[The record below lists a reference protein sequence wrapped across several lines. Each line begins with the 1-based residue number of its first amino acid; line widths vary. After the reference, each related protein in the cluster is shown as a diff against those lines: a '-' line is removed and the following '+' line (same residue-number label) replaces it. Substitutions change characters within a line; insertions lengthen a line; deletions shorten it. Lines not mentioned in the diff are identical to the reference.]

1 MQILL
6 RLLRPHWPVLTLGL
20 VLGLISNAANLAA
33 PLATKRIIDTLGT
46 GDALTGPIT
55 LLLVLVAIGA
65 VIGLWQWIL
74 MGTLAE
80 QVVLDARL
88 SVIQRYFRARLAELT
103 GRPTGELVTRVTA
116 DPGLLHQASSSI
128 VGLINASLAFI
139 ATLVLMGTLDIVL
152 LLCTLAAVAIVGA
165 VMAVL
170 LPTISKSQKLA
181 QDAVG
186 ELGGGLEG
194 TLRAMRTVK
203 ASRAEDRQS
212 TRIEADARRAAMY
225 NVRAARRAA
234 WVWTVSWSG
243 VSLAIIAVLG
253 VGAWRADA
261 GLLEVSSL
269 IAFLLYAFQL
279 MGPIGELTQN
289 VTALQSGIAAA
300 RRISEVYAMT
310 PETSDPRPG
319 DPVPD
324 APVLQVRDVTLRYQ
338 EDARP
343 ALNGVTLTIPSRGH
357 TAIVGPSGAGKTSLF
372 SLLLR
377 FLDPQTG
384 DIYLHGRPYRDLTH
398 DEIRTALAYVEQE
411 APVVPGTIR
420 DNLLFS
426 HPDATETELH
436 AVLERVHLTEKVA
449 SLPEGLDTQLS
460 GAELSGGER
469 QRIALARA
477 LVRTPAVLL
486 LDEAT
491 AQVDALT
498 EAALQNSVR
507 ERAAAAA
514 VVTIAHRLS
523 TVVEADRIIVL
534 DKGEV
539 RAIGTHESL
548 LESDDL
554 YRGLIEA
561 LRIAVPTGQ
570 AVLPHGAAV

>member
-6 RLLRPHWPVLTLGL
+6 RLLRPHFRVLVLGL
-20 VLGLISNAANLAA
+20 VLGLIANAANLAA

-55 LLLVLVAIGA
+55 LLLVLVVIGS

-128 VGLINASLAFI
+128 VGLINASLAFV
-139 ATLVLMGTLDIVL
+139 ATLVLMGTLDLVL

-165 VMAVL
+165 VMALL
-170 LPTISKSQKLA
+170 LPTISKSQKAA

-186 ELGGGLEG
+186 DLGGELEG

-203 ASRAEDRQS
+203 ASRAEQRQGE
-212 TRIEADARRAAMY
+212 RIESDARRAAAF
-225 NVRAARRAA
+225 NIRAARRAA

-279 MGPIGELTQN
+279 MGPIGELTNN

-310 PETSDPRPG
+310 PETSTPAPG
-319 DPVPD
+319 SRVAD
-324 APVLQVRDVTLRYQ
+324 APVLSVQGVSLNYTTDG
-338 EDARP
+338 P
-343 ALNGVTLTIPSRGH
+343 AALDDVTLTIPSRGH

-377 FLDPQTG
+377 FLDPDTG
-384 DIYLHGRPYRDLTH
+384 EIYLHGRPYRALTH
-398 DEIRTALAYVEQE
+398 SEIRAELAYVEQE

-420 DNLLFS
+420 ENILFS
-426 HPDATETELH
+426 RPTASDEELA
-436 AVLERVHLTEKVA
+436 AVLARVNLADKVA
-449 SLPEGLDTQLS
+449 TLPQGVDTPIS

-477 LVRTPAVLL
+477 LVRTPAILL

-491 AQVDALT
+491 AQMDALT
-498 EAALQNSVR
+498 EAAVQSSVR
-507 ERAAAAA
+507 DRAATGA

-523 TVVEADRIIVL
+523 TVIDADHIIVL
-534 DKGEV
+534 DRGRV
-539 RAIGTHESL
+539 RATGTHQAL

-554 YRGLIEA
+554 YRGLVEA
-561 LRIAVPTGQ
+561 LRIAVPS
-570 AVLPHGAAV
+570 AAGSVS

>member
-1 MQILL
+1 MRILL
-6 RLLRPHWPVLTLGL
+6 RLLRPHLRVLALGL
-20 VLGLISNAANLAA
+20 VLGLLANAANLAA
-33 PLATKRIIDTLGT
+33 PLATKHIIDTLGT
-46 GDALTGPIT
+46 GDALAGPIT
-55 LLLVLVAIGA
+55 LLLVLVVIGS

-88 SVIQRYFRARLAELT
+88 SVIQRYFKARLAELT

-128 VGLINASLAFI
+128 VGLINASLAFV
-139 ATLVLMGTLDIVL
+139 ATLVLMGTLDVVL
-152 LLCTLAAVAIVGA
+152 LLCTLTAVAIVGA

-170 LPTISKSQKLA
+170 LPTISKSQKAA

-186 ELGGGLEG
+186 DLGGELEG

-203 ASRAEDRQS
+203 ASRAEQRQGD
-212 TRIEADARRAAMY
+212 RIESDARRAATF
-225 NVRAARRAA
+225 NIRAARRAA

-279 MGPIGELTQN
+279 MGPIGELTSN

-300 RRISEVYAMT
+300 RRISEVYAMDL
-310 PETSDPRPG
+310 ETSDPQPG
-319 DPVPD
+319 QALPE
-324 APVLQVRDVTLRYQ
+324 APVLSVDGVTLRYTP
-338 EDARP
+338 DGPP
-343 ALNGVTLTIPSRGH
+343 ALDGVTLQIPARGH

-377 FLDPQTG
+377 FLDPDSG
-384 DIYLHGRPYRDLTH
+384 EIYLHGRPYRSLTH
-398 DEIRTALAYVEQE
+398 SEIRGELAYVEQE

-420 DNLLFS
+420 ENILFS
-426 HPDATETELH
+426 HPTATSEELESVL
-436 AVLERVHLTEKVA
+436 ARVRLSDKVLE
-449 SLPEGLDTQLS
+449 LPQGVDTPIS

-477 LVRTPAVLL
+477 LIRTPALLL

-491 AQVDALT
+491 AQMDALT
-498 EAALQNSVR
+498 EAAVQQSVR
-507 ERAAAAA
+507 DRAATGA

-523 TVVEADRIIVL
+523 TVIDADRIIVL
-534 DKGEV
+534 DHGRV
-539 RAIGTHESL
+539 RAVGTHDSL
-548 LESDDL
+548 MASDDL
-554 YRGLIEA
+554 YRGLVEA
-561 LRIAVPTGQ
+561 LRIAVPS
-570 AVLPHGAAV
+570 AAGSVS

>member
-6 RLLRPHWPVLTLGL
+6 RLLRPHWPVLALGL
-20 VLGLISNAANLAA
+20 VLGLIANAANLAA
-33 PLATKRIIDTLGT
+33 PLATKRIIDTLGD
-46 GDALTGPIT
+46 GGALAGPIT
-55 LLLVLVAIGA
+55 LLLALVVVGA

-80 QVVLDARL
+80 QVVLDARV

-103 GRPTGELVTRVTA
+103 GRPAGELVTRVTA
-116 DPGLLHQASSSI
+116 DPGLLHAASSSI
-128 VGLINASLAFI
+128 VGLINAGLAFI
-139 ATLVLMGTLDIVL
+139 ATLVLMGTLDLVL
-152 LLCTLAAVAIVGA
+152 LMCTLGAVLVIGA
-165 VMAVL
+165 VMAAL
-170 LPTISKSQKLA
+170 LPTISRAQKAA

-186 ELGGGLEG
+186 ELGGELEG

-203 ASRAEDRQS
+203 ASRAETRQQA
-212 TRIEADARRAAMY
+212 RIEDDARRAAAH
-225 NVRAARRAA
+225 NVRAAKRAA
-234 WVWTVSWSG
+234 WVWTVAWSG
-243 VSLAIIAVLG
+243 ISFAVIAVLG

-300 RRISEVYAMT
+300 RRISEVYAMDE
-310 PETSDPRPG
+310 ETSTPQPSATITE
-319 DPVPD
+319 
-324 APVLQVRDVTLRYQ
+324 APVIAMRDVTLRYGDT
-338 EDARP
+338 E
-343 ALNGVTLTIPSRGH
+343 ALKTINLDIPRRGH

-372 SLLLR
+372 SLILR
-377 FLDPQTG
+377 FLDPQG
-384 DIYLHGRPYRDLTH
+384 GEVVLNGRRYTDLTH
-398 DEIRTALAYVEQE
+398 EEIRDHLAYVEQE

-420 DNLLFS
+420 ENLLLS
-426 HPDATETELH
+426 QPEATEADLWQ
-436 AVLERVHLTEKVA
+436 VLEKVILRDKVE
-449 SLPEGLDTQLS
+449 SLPATLDSPIS

-477 LVRTPAVLL
+477 LLRSPSVLL

-498 EAALQNSVR
+498 EAALHRCVR
-507 ERAAAAA
+507 EKASDSA

-523 TVVEADRIIVL
+523 TVIDADRIIVMQ
-534 DKGEV
+534 DGRV
-539 RAIGTHESL
+539 RAEGTHESL
-548 LESDDL
+548 LATDDL

-561 LRIAVPTGQ
+561 LRIATPAPV
-570 AVLPHGAAV
+570 

>member
-6 RLLRPHWPVLTLGL
+6 RLLRPHLRVLLLGL
-20 VLGLISNAANLAA
+20 VLGLLANAANLAA
-33 PLATKRIIDTLGT
+33 PLATKRIIDTLGE
-46 GDALTGPIT
+46 GGALAGPIA
-55 LLLVLVAIGA
+55 LLLVLVVAGS

-74 MGTLAE
+74 LGTLAE

-88 SVIQRYFRARLAELT
+88 SVIQRYFRARLSELT
-103 GRPTGELVTRVTA
+103 GRPIGELVTRVTA

-128 VGLINASLAFI
+128 VGLINASLAFV
-139 ATLVLMGTLDIVL
+139 ATLVLMGTLDLVL
-152 LLCTLAAVAIVGA
+152 LLCTLAAVAVVGA
-165 VMAVL
+165 VMAAL
-170 LPTISKSQKLA
+170 LPTIGRAQKAA

-186 ELGGGLEG
+186 DLGGELEG

-203 ASRAEDRQS
+203 ASRAEAQQGD
-212 TRIEADARRAAMY
+212 RIEADARRAAQH

-243 VSLAIIAVLG
+243 VSFAVIAVLG

-300 RRISEVYAMT
+300 RRIAEVYAMSE
-310 PETSDPRPG
+310 ETSEPRPM
-319 DPVPD
+319 PVVPE
-324 APVLQVRDVTLRYQ
+324 APVLAMRDVTLRYA
-338 EDARP
+338 EDATP
-343 ALNGVTLTIPSRGH
+343 ALRDVTLAIPARGH

-372 SLLLR
+372 SLILR
-377 FLDPQTG
+377 FLDPQAG
-384 DIYLHGRPYRDLTH
+384 EVLLHGRPYSSLSH
-398 DEIRTALAYVEQE
+398 AEIRGELAYVEQE

-420 DNLLFS
+420 DNLRFS
-426 HPDATETELH
+426 RPDASDAELY
-436 AVLERVHLTEKVA
+436 AVLERVRLGDKVA
-449 SLPEGLDTQLS
+449 ALPLGLDTALS

-477 LVRTPAVLL
+477 LLRTPAVLL

-498 EAALQNSVR
+498 EAALQECVR
-507 ERAAAAA
+507 ERAADAA

-523 TVVEADRIIVL
+523 TVIDADRIIVL
-534 DKGEV
+534 QEGRV
-539 RAIGTHESL
+539 RAEGTHDAL
-548 LESDDL
+548 LASDDL
-554 YRGLIEA
+554 YRGLVEA
-561 LRIAVPTGQ
+561 LRIATPQ
-570 AVLPHGAAV
+570 GAPA

>member
-6 RLLRPHWPVLTLGL
+6 RLLRPHWPVLLLGLILGL
-20 VLGLISNAANLAA
+20 VSNAANLAA
-33 PLATKRIIDTLGT
+33 PLATKRIIDTLGD
-46 GDALTGPIT
+46 GGALAGPIT
-55 LLLVLVAIGA
+55 LLLALVVTGA

-80 QVVLDARL
+80 QVVLDARV

-128 VGLINASLAFI
+128 VGLVNASLAFV
-139 ATLVLMGTLDIVL
+139 ATLVLMGTLDLVL
-152 LLCTLAAVAIVGA
+152 LLCTLGAVLVIGA

-170 LPTISKSQKLA
+170 LPTISRAQKAA

-186 ELGGGLEG
+186 ELGGELEG

-203 ASRAEDRQS
+203 ASRAETRQEAK
-212 TRIEADARRAAMY
+212 IEDDARRAAAH

-243 VSLAIIAVLG
+243 VSFAVIAVLG

-300 RRISEVYAMT
+300 RRISEVYAMSE
-310 PETSDPRPG
+310 ETSTPRPTRAI
-319 DPVPD
+319 PE
-324 APVLQVRDVTLRYQ
+324 APVLAMRDVTLRYN
-338 EDARP
+338 DSTPP
-343 ALNGVTLTIPSRGH
+343 ALDRVSLDIAARGH
-357 TAIVGPSGAGKTSLF
+357 TAIVGPSGAGKTSMF
-372 SLLLR
+372 SLILR
-377 FLDPQTG
+377 FLDPQEGT
-384 DIYLHGRPYRDLTH
+384 ILLHGKRYADLTH
-398 DEIRTALAYVEQE
+398 AEIRDELAYVEQE

-420 DNLLFS
+420 ENLLLS
-426 HPDATETELH
+426 APDAGEAELWD
-436 AVLERVHLTEKVA
+436 VMERVILRDKVE
-449 SLPEGLDTQLS
+449 SLDRGLDTPIS

-477 LVRTPAVLL
+477 LLRSPSVLL

-498 EAALQNSVR
+498 EAALHRCVR
-507 ERAAAAA
+507 ERAETSA

-523 TVVEADRIIVL
+523 TVIDADRIVVL
-534 DKGEV
+534 QDGRV
-539 RAIGTHESL
+539 RAEGTHESL
-548 LESDDL
+548 LGSDEL

-561 LRIAVPTGQ
+561 LRIATP
-570 AVLPHGAAV
+570 AAV

>member
-6 RLLRPHWPVLTLGL
+6 RLLRPHLPVLILGL

-46 GDALTGPIT
+46 GDALAGPIT
-55 LLLVLVAIGA
+55 LLLVLVVIGA

-139 ATLVLMGTLDIVL
+139 ATLVLMGTLDVVL

-170 LPTISKSQKLA
+170 LPTISKAQKAA

-186 ELGGGLEG
+186 DLGGELEG

-203 ASRAEDRQS
+203 ASRAEDRQGG
-212 TRIEADARRAAMY
+212 RIEADARRAAAH

-243 VSLAIIAVLG
+243 VSLAVIAVLG

-300 RRISEVYAMT
+300 RRISEVYAMES
-310 PETSDPRPG
+310 ETSTPTPG
-319 DPVPD
+319 SRVPD
-324 APVLQVRDVTLRYQ
+324 APVLAVRNVTLRYT
-338 EDARP
+338 EEGP
-343 ALNGVTLTIPSRGH
+343 AALDDVSLTIPSRGH
-357 TAIVGPSGAGKTSLF
+357 TAVVGPSGAGKTSLF

-377 FLDPQTG
+377 FLDPGSGEIT
-384 DIYLHGRPYRDLTH
+384 LHGRPYRSLTH
-398 DEIRTALAYVEQE
+398 SEIRGELAYVEQE

-420 DNLLFS
+420 ENILFS
-426 HPDATETELH
+426 HP
-436 AVLERVHLTEKVA
+436 R
-449 SLPEGLDTQLS
+449 P
-460 GAELSGGER
+460 
-469 QRIALARA
+469 
-477 LVRTPAVLL
+477 P
-486 LDEAT
+486 T
-491 AQVDALT
+491 A
-498 EAALQNSVR
+498 NWR
-507 ERAAAAA
+507 RC
-514 VVTIAHRLS
+514 
-523 TVVEADRIIVL
+523 
-534 DKGEV
+534 
-539 RAIGTHESL
+539 
-548 LESDDL
+548 
-554 YRGLIEA
+554 
-561 LRIAVPTGQ
+561 
-570 AVLPHGAAV
+570 

>member
-6 RLLRPHWPVLTLGL
+6 HLLRPHRKVLLLGL
-20 VLGLISNAANLAA
+20 VLGLVSNAANLAA
-33 PLATKRIIDTLGT
+33 PLATKRIIDTLGD
-46 GDALTGPIT
+46 GGSLTGPIS
-55 LLLVLVAIGA
+55 LLLVLVVIGS
-65 VIGLWQWIL
+65 VIGLWQWML

-80 QVVLDARL
+80 QVVLEARL

-128 VGLINASLAFI
+128 VGLVNASLAFV
-139 ATLVLMGTLDIVL
+139 ATLVLMGTLDLVL
-152 LLCTLAAVAIVGA
+152 LLCTLAAVAVVGA

-170 LPTISKSQKLA
+170 LPTISKAQKAA

-186 ELGGGLEG
+186 DLGGELEG

-203 ASRAEDRQS
+203 ASRAEQRQGG
-212 TRIEADARRAAMY
+212 RIEDDARRAASF

-243 VSLAIIAVLG
+243 VSFAIIAVLG
-253 VGAWRADA
+253 VGAYRADA
-261 GLLEVSSL
+261 GLLAVSSL

-300 RRISEVYAMT
+300 RRISEVYAMRE
-310 PETSDPRPG
+310 ETSDPQPG
-319 DPVPD
+319 ARMPD
-324 APVLQVRDVTLRYQ
+324 APVFAVRDVTLRYSD
-338 EDARP
+338 DAPP
-343 ALNGVTLTIPSRGH
+343 ALDGVTLTIPSRGH
-357 TAIVGPSGAGKTSLF
+357 TALVGPSGAGKTSLF

-377 FLDPQTG
+377 FLDPQSG
-384 DIYLHGRPYRDLTH
+384 ELYLHGRPYRSLTH
-398 DEIRTALAYVEQE
+398 SEIRQELAYVEQE

-420 DNLLFS
+420 DNVLFS
-426 HPDATETELH
+426 HPEATDEELH
-436 AVLERVHLTEKVA
+436 RVLERVRLSAKVA
-449 SLPEGLDTQLS
+449 SLPLGLDTPLS

-498 EAALQNSVR
+498 EAALQDCVR
-507 ERAAAAA
+507 ERAADSA

-523 TVVEADRIIVL
+523 TVIDADRIIVL
-534 DKGEV
+534 DGGHV
-539 RAIGTHESL
+539 RAVGTHTSL
-548 LESDDL
+548 LATDDL
-554 YRGLIEA
+554 YRGLVEA
-561 LRIAVPTGQ
+561 LRIAVPADAT
-570 AVLPHGAAV
+570 A

>member
-1 MQILL
+1 MRILL
-6 RLLRPHWPVLTLGL
+6 RLLRPHWPVLALGL

-46 GDALTGPIT
+46 GDALAGPIS
-55 LLLVLVAIGA
+55 LLLVLVVIGS

-74 MGTLAE
+74 LGTLAE
-80 QVVLDARL
+80 QVVLDARV

-116 DPGLLHQASSSI
+116 DPGLLHAASSSI
-128 VGLINASLAFI
+128 VGLINASLAFL
-139 ATLVLMGTLDIVL
+139 ATLVLMGTLDLVL
-152 LLCTLAAVAIVGA
+152 LLCTLAAVAVVGA

-170 LPTISKSQKLA
+170 LPTISKSQKAA

-186 ELGGGLEG
+186 ALGGELEG

-203 ASRAEDRQS
+203 ASRAEQRQGS
-212 TRIEADARRAAMY
+212 RIEADARRAASF
-225 NVRAARRAA
+225 NVKAARRAA

-243 VSLAIIAVLG
+243 VSFAVIAVLG

-300 RRISEVYAMT
+300 RRISEVYAMRE
-310 PETSDPRPG
+310 ETSDPQPG
-319 DPVPD
+319 ARVSD
-324 APVLQVRDVTLRYQ
+324 APVLSVDDVTLRYA

-343 ALNGVTLTIPSRGH
+343 ALDGVSLSIPARGH
-357 TAIVGPSGAGKTSLF
+357 TAVVGPSGAGKTSLF

-377 FLDPQTG
+377 FLDPQQG
-384 DIYLHGRPYRDLTH
+384 SISLHGRPYQSLTH
-398 DEIRTALAYVEQE
+398 SEIRAELAYVEQE

-420 DNLLFS
+420 ENVLFS
-426 HPDATETELH
+426 HPDASEEELTS
-436 AVLERVHLTEKVA
+436 VLERVRLADKVA
-449 SLPEGLDTQLS
+449 SLPQGLDTPLS

-498 EAALQNSVR
+498 EAALQDCVR
-507 ERAAAAA
+507 ERAENSA

-523 TVVEADRIIVL
+523 TVIEADRIIVL
-534 DKGEV
+534 DAGRV
-539 RAIGTHESL
+539 RAVGTHESL
-548 LESDDL
+548 LASDDL
-554 YRGLIEA
+554 YRGLVEA
-561 LRIAVPTGQ
+561 LRIAVPMTP
-570 AVLPHGAAV
+570 AVP